1 MRQYWKPLIFALAVA
16 LVVLLPD
23 AESRIL
29 QIIKS
34 AGLLLTLVRG
44 MVAYY
49 NDFLV
54 VMEAKKRS
62 EVRH

>member
-1 MRQYWKPLIFALAVA
+1 MRQYLKPLIFALAVA
-16 LVVLLPD
+16 LVVFVPD

-34 AGLLLTLVRG
+34 AGLLLTLIRG

-49 NDFLV
+49 HDFLA
-54 VMEAKKRS
+54 VMEARKRS
-62 EVRH
+62 